1 MLKEIKDKIYGSTEF
16 SLISEKEGKNLFFT
30 GIRGSLTAFIIA
42 RLYEMNSKIV
52 FCSNDNSRLF
62 KLKDDLNLIIG
73 ADKAGLYLG
82 EFDEEFESDITPLST
97 TLKSIS
103 GGESFILL
111 TSPEALNKNI
121 LTEESF
127 RKNILSI
134 KKDSDC
140 VFDDL
145 VKRLKEF
152 SFTRK
157 KIVEEE
163 NDYAVRGG
171 IIDIYPENLNQPVRI
186 EFYGDMVES
195 IREFDLVTQRSI
207 AQLDSVE
214 ILPSAEVLNN
224 SESETEKLID
234 YIKQD
239 TFFLLDEPDLI
250 KEENREIFFKTVNYS
265 RSYFSGFPLVK
276 SEALNESE
284 KAETTEL
291 FIDTKSQPSF
301 NSNTKLFAENL
312 SELSA
317 IGYSVYISCTDDYQL
332 KRTRELVDDI
342 LGDDFNNIKYI
353 DGSIHEGFILP
364 SASVAVYTEHQVFG
378 RYFRPAK
385 RKRKFGGITFKE
397 LSTINYGDF
406 MVHQNF
412 GIGKYA
418 GLKKITTGGVE
429 QEAVKLLY
437 KDNDMVFVNLNSLHL
452 IKKFSAA
459 EGVTP
464 KLNKLGGS
472 EWERI
477 KQKTKKKIQEIAR
490 DLILLYSKRKSEKGF
505 RFSPDSV
512 WQKELEASFMYEDT
526 VDQASATEAVKK
538 DMESENPMDRL
549 VCGDVGFGKTEIAV
563 RAAFKAVVDNKQVA
577 VLVPTTILAEQHY
590 NTFKDRLT
598 TWATEVD
605 HLSRFKTKKEQKE
618 ILEKL
623 ESGKIN
629 IIIGTHRLLS
639 KDIKFKELGLL
650 IIDEEQRFGVKA
662 KEKLKFLKENVDVLT
677 LTATPIPRTLNF
689 SLLGAR
695 DLSIINTPPKNRQP
709 IHTEIINF
717 DKKVLG
723 NAISRELQ
731 RGGQVYFVNDKI
743 AKLDE
748 LAEIIEEIVPYAK
761 VAVAHG
767 QMSPAQLENVMMRF
781 LEKRSNVLLCT
792 KIIESGLDIPSVN
805 TIIINRAD
813 NFGLAELYQL
823 RGRVGRSNIKSYAY
837 LVTPPQSSLTKQ
849 AVRRLH
855 ALEEFSELG
864 SGMNLALKDLEI
876 RGAGNLLGKEQSG
889 FISEIGFDMYMQ
901 LLDEAV
907 TELKDTLPGDSLP
920 AETVHALAEK
930 SKPKLKDVFVES
942 DISMLLPESYIDD
955 ENTRLELYQ
964 RLSKINNSTELDEVK
979 SELVDRFGK
988 LPEEVIS
995 LFKHL
1000 EIKLLLSSIGFEKI
1014 TISGEQLEL
1023 FFDLNNENI
1032 FTSGYFEKVL
1042 GFINEHFKNTSRVKQ
1057 TKNSL
1062 SVQVRIPR
1070 YQTPDEKLNE
1080 IHNFVIK
1087 LGELQT

>member
-1 MLKEIKDKIYGSTEF
+1 MLREIKDKIYDTPEF
-16 SLISEKEGKNLFFT
+16 AIIGEKEGKELFFT
-30 GIRGSLTAFIIA
+30 GIRGSLTCFVLSK
-42 RLYEMNSKIV
+42 LYDLNKKIV
-52 FCSNDNSRLF
+52 YCSNDQTKLF
-62 KLKDDLNLIIG
+62 KLKDDLNLILG
-73 ADKAGLYLG
+73 SEKTSLYLG

-97 TLKSIS
+97 TLKTIS
-103 GGESFILL
+103 TEESYILL
-111 TSPEALNKNI
+111 TSPAALDKNI
-121 LTEESF
+121 LTEASF
-127 RKNILSI
+127 RKNIISL
-134 KKDSDC
+134 KKENDFG
-140 VFDDL
+140 FDGL
-145 VKRLKEF
+145 VSKLKEF
-152 SFTRK
+152 NFTRK

-163 NDYAVRGG
+163 NDYAIRGG
-171 IIDIYPENLNQPVRI
+171 IVDIYPENLNQPVRI
-186 EFYGDMVES
+186 EFFGDTVES

-207 AQLDSVE
+207 VQLNSVE

-224 SESETEKLID
+224 SCSSTEKLID
-234 YIKQD
+234 YIKHD
-239 TFFLLDEPDLI
+239 TLFLLDEPDLI
-250 KEENREIFFKTVNYS
+250 KEELPETFLKTINYS

-276 SEALNESE
+276 CEAIDKRDKS
-284 KAETTEL
+284 KITEL
-291 FIDTKSQPSF
+291 YIDTKSQPSF
-301 NSNTKLFAENL
+301 SSNTKLLAENL
-312 SELSA
+312 KELTA
-317 IGYSVYISCTDDYQL
+317 FGYSVHISCTDDYQL
-332 KRTRELVDDI
+332 KRTRELIDDL
-342 LGDDFNNIKYI
+342 LGDDLNDIKYI
-353 DGSIHEGFILP
+353 NGSIHEGFVLP
-364 SASVAVYTEHQVFG
+364 SAKTAVYTEHQVFS

-385 RKRKFGGITFKE
+385 RKRKFDGITFKE
-397 LSTINYGDF
+397 LNTVNYGDF

-418 GLKKITTGGVE
+418 GLKKIVTGGVE

-505 RFSPDSV
+505 RFSPDSI
-512 WQKELEASFMYEDT
+512 WQKELEASFIYEDT

-549 VCGDVGFGKTEIAV
+549 VCGDVGFGKTEVAV

-605 HLSRFKTKKEQKE
+605 HLSRFKNKKEQKE
-618 ILEKL
+618 ILHKL
-623 ESGKIN
+623 EDGKIN

-639 KDIKFKELGLL
+639 KDIKFKDLGLL

-662 KEKLKFLKENVDVLT
+662 KEKLKFMRENVDVLT

-717 DKKVLG
+717 DKKVLAA
-723 NAISRELQ
+723 AISRELQ

-748 LAEIIEEIVPYAK
+748 LADIIEEIVPYAK

-781 LEKRSNVLLCT
+781 LEKKSNVLLCT

-823 RGRVGRSNIKSYAY
+823 RGRVGRSNLKSFAY

-849 AVRRLH
+849 AIRRLH

-889 FISEIGFDMYMQ
+889 FIGEIGFDMYMQ

-907 TELKDTLPGDSLP
+907 TELKETIPADSLQ
-920 AETVHALAEK
+920 ADSVQLLTQK
-930 SKPKLKDVFVES
+930 SAKPKFKDVMIES
-942 DISMLLPESYIDD
+942 DISMLLPEGYIDD

-964 RLSKINNSTELDEVK
+964 RLSKVTSTEELREINE
-979 SELVDRFGK
+979 ELVDRFGK
-988 LPEEVIS
+988 LPDEVVS
-995 LFKHL
+995 LFKHI
-1000 EIKLLLSSIGFEKI
+1000 EIKLILSSIGFEKI
-1014 TISGEQLEL
+1014 IISGEQLEL
-1023 FFDLNNENI
+1023 YFDLNNENI
-1032 FTSGYFEKVL
+1032 FSSGYFEKVL
-1042 GFINEHFKNTSRVKQ
+1042 GFINDHFKNTSRVKQ

-1062 SVQVRIPR
+1062 SVHFRIPT
-1070 YQTPDEKLNE
+1070 QPTPVQKLDE
-1080 IHNFVIK
+1080 IHHFVK
-1087 LGELQT
+1087 NMANL